1 MATYDDG
8 PLPAQAVVG
17 RQAIQDRTGATV
29 GYELLFRT
37 SASADAAGDDYEA
50 ASMTADVELNSMTI
64 GLDVVTD
71 GLLAFCNIDESVLT
85 GELPMLFPDPR
96 RVVLEVPSGLV
107 ADVEA
112 VDGCRRLVEQGWTLA
127 LDGTD
132 GGEDDSDLLELVE
145 VVKIDVGRHTPQEV
159 ARLADLARE
168 HGARLLA
175 QRVETAEQHAAAYDL
190 GFELFQGYLVDRPAV
205 VTGRALE
212 PEGLSRLA
220 MAALMLKSDL
230 DVGEVVDLLH
240 TDPSLAVRVL
250 KLASIGRLG
259 QTRRKVASIRDAV
272 VLAGTRQIQNWMSVI
287 LLRPWR
293 SEGRSRYLD
302 VLVRARAVENLATGL
317 GLAPR
322 DVAFAAGMLSA
333 LDLHL
338 SMPVEQLRHF
348 LDVDETLALGA
359 FGEPVTGAR
368 TTPLSRVVR
377 AARDYQ
383 LGLAPHPD
391 DSVPVQDLEAAFG
404 DAFAWAGAALQQ
416 LGTVQ
421 QQSA

>member
-1 MATYDDG
+1 MATDDG

-17 RQAIQDRTGATV
+17 RQAIADRSGATV
-29 GYELLFRT
+29 GYELLFR
-37 SASADAAGDDYEA
+37 ASGAADAAGDEYEA
-50 ASMTADVELNSMTI
+50 ASMTADVALNAMTI

-71 GLLAFCNIDESVLT
+71 GSLAFCNIDQSVLT

-96 RVVLEVPSGLV
+96 RVVLEVPSGLG

-127 LDGTD
+127 LDGVD
-132 GGEDDSDLLELVE
+132 GGEDDRSLLELVD
-145 VVKIDVGRHTPQEV
+145 VVKVDVGRHTAGE
-159 ARLADLARE
+159 LADLAAL
-168 HGARLLA
+168 ARDHDTRVLA
-175 QRVETAEQHAAAYDL
+175 QRVETAEQHATAYDL
-190 GFELFQGYLVDRPAV
+190 GFDLFQGYLVDRPVV

-220 MAALMLKSDL
+220 MASLMLKSDL
-230 DVGEVVDLLH
+230 DVGEVVDLLR
-240 TDPSLAVRVL
+240 TDPSLAVGVL
-250 KLASIGRLG
+250 RLASIGRAG
-259 QTRRKVASIRDAV
+259 ETRRRVASLRDAV

-302 VLVRARAVENLATGL
+302 VLVRARSVENLAAGL
-317 GLAPR
+317 GLGSR

-338 SMPVEQLRHF
+338 SMSVDQLRQF
-348 LDVDETLALGA
+348 LDVDETLALAA

-368 TTPLSRVVR
+368 TTPLSHVVR

-383 LGLAPHPD
+383 LGLAPSPD
-391 DSVPVQDLEAAFG
+391 APVPVPDLEAAFA
-404 DAFAWAGAALQQ
+404 DAFSWAGTTLQQ
-416 LGTVQ
+416 LDTAQ
-421 QQSA
+421 RRSA